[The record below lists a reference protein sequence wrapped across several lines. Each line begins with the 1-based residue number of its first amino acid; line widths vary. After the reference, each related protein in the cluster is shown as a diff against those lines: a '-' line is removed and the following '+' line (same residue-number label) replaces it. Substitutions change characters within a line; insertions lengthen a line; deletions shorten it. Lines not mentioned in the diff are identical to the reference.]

1 LGGGDDGRGYFPLD
15 IGDTMTDLIAR
26 PVRRAQAGFTLA
38 ELLLASVLGAMLLT
52 ALSVS
57 TFGFT
62 HTLDYMESK
71 AGVTDDAD
79 PVLRRITKEIREAW
93 WVEQPTEQKLLVA
106 DANGDVTEYF
116 IEDAKLWV
124 KRPNGDTGF
133 IYSDFADFTIES
145 STMPRKR
152 EGPLV
157 DTDGIFYAAGASG
170 TATTLVASGASGEAI
185 ALAFT
190 APAVPGDVPGEA
202 AADEEVQS
210 VQASVVDLPLT
221 YVHLT
226 GTNSVNFQIYEGW
239 APGKAKPYG
248 TRLVSVNV
256 SGSSLPAAV
265 ASGGSWA
272 VPSANV
278 AISISAPL
286 EPGTGYTLVI
296 TPQGT
301 NKVVLKK
308 VDGTPTFDQDEV
320 AKLSGASWITQSCK
334 VPFDVKGP
342 WSKTSTLDYD
352 VVSLVTLTAW
362 PTNSPLQQRSAA
374 VLSQA
379 LTEDPWLGV
388 VPGEI
393 AP

>member
-1 LGGGDDGRGYFPLD
+1 M
-15 IGDTMTDLIAR
+15 IDLIA
-26 PVRRAQAGFTLA
+26 PSNRRAQAGFTLA
-38 ELLLASVLGAMLLT
+38 ELLLSSVLGAMMLT
-52 ALSVS
+52 ALAVS

-62 HTLDYMESK
+62 HTLDYMESQ
-71 AGVTDDAD
+71 AGVTNDAD

-93 WVEQPTEQKLLVA
+93 WVEQPSAQKIEVA
-106 DANGDVTEYF
+106 DANGHITEYF
-116 IEDAKLWV
+116 IEDLKLWV

-133 IYSDFADFTIES
+133 IYTDFLDFTMECT
-145 STMPRKR
+145 TMPRKR
-152 EGPLV
+152 EGPVV
-157 DTDGIFYAAGASG
+157 DEDGIFYQAGASG
-170 TATTLVASGASGEAI
+170 TATTLMAAGGSSEAI
-185 ALAFT
+185 ALAFI

-202 AADEEVQS
+202 DEDEEVQS
-210 VQASVVDLPLT
+210 VQTSVFDIPLT

-239 APGKAKPYG
+239 APGKARPYG
-248 TRLVSVNV
+248 SSLASVNV

-265 ASGGSWA
+265 ASGGGWQ
-272 VPSANV
+272 VPTSTV
-278 AISISAPL
+278 AISLSKPL

-296 TPQGT
+296 TPQGN
-301 NKVVLKK
+301 NKVVLRQ
-308 VDGTPTFDQDEV
+308 VAVSPSLAHDEV
-320 AKLSGASWITQSCK
+320 AKLSGSAWGVQASV

-342 WSKTSTLDYD
+342 WTKTSTLDYD
-352 VVSLVTLTAW
+352 VINLVTLTAW
-362 PTNSPLQQRSAA
+362 PTDRPLQQRSAA